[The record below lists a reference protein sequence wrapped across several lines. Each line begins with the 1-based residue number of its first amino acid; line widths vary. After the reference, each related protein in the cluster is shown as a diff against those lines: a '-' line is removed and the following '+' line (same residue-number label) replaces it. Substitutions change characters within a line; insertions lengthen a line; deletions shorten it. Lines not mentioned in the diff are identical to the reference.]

1 MRPRARTIRQAAH
14 VGCGLLD
21 PIRAC
26 EDAPMVEGSV
36 VATTS
41 TPEPDDATIVR
52 LALRV
57 GSVMLASGAQTQ
69 DVETAV
75 ASVGEGLG
83 LEDVSAVVTFSTIT
97 ISYVRPGRGPATLLH
112 PVRDR
117 EADFARLA
125 SASTIARELAAR
137 RMDVDRAWEELA
149 ELDAAKAPHVRA
161 IVAVAPAVSAGA
173 TTLLFGGTL
182 LDAAFTL
189 AIALLIQPVLAAIDR
204 SELPSF
210 FRTAVGA
217 FASTIATAALVGI
230 GLPINGGLILT
241 ASLLRFLPGYALVS
255 GFRDLLDQ
263 SIISGT
269 ARVAEAILLGAAVAG
284 GVAAGLATGGMFG
297 VQLSIV
303 SSGSADWH
311 VVVSLFAAFVAVGAY
326 AVRLGVPSSLV
337 AQSGVLGALAWV
349 PFQLIAF
356 PAGPIDRMLAMFAF
370 TVGIG
375 MIGRVLARRFHAPS
389 SLWVV
394 PAVLPFLPGL
404 QIVTALL
411 AESDLERLVGL
422 LGAAG
427 TAFVIGT
434 GVASGDVIIATLRRL
449 RERVI
454 PGAIEAAVGGVD
466 AMVIVPFEQI
476 IGGRKSRDAAASMST
491 GDEDQPEPGPG
502 P

>member
-1 MRPRARTIRQAAH
+1 MAEDRVADRGAA
-14 VGCGLLD
+14 
-21 PIRAC
+21 
-26 EDAPMVEGSV
+26 
-36 VATTS
+36 
-41 TPEPDDATIVR
+41 PEPDDATIVR
-52 LALRV
+52 LALRI

-75 ASVGEGLG
+75 ATVAEGLG
-83 LEDVSAVVTFSTIT
+83 LEEAFAVVTFSTIT
-97 ISYVRPGRGPATLLH
+97 ISYLRPGREPATLLH

-117 EADFARLA
+117 DADFARLA
-125 SASTIARELAAR
+125 AASSIARELAAG
-137 RMDVDRAWEELA
+137 RMDVDRAWA
-149 ELDAAKAPHVRA
+149 ELGHLDADKAPHIRA
-161 IVAVAPAVSAGA
+161 IAAVAPAVSAGA
-173 TTLLFGGTL
+173 STLLFGGTL

-189 AIALLIQPVLAAIDR
+189 GIALLIQPVLAAIDR

-210 FRTAVGA
+210 FRIAVGA
-217 FASTIATAALVGI
+217 FASTVATAALVGI
-230 GLPINGGLILT
+230 GVSINGGLILT

-284 GVAAGLATGGMFG
+284 GVAAGLASAGTFG

-303 SSGSADWH
+303 ASGSTDWN
-311 VVVSLFAAFVAVGAY
+311 VLVSSVAAFVAVGAY
-326 AVRLGVPSSLV
+326 AVRLGVPRSLV
-337 AQSGVLGALAWV
+337 AQAGVLGAFAWV
-349 PFQLIAF
+349 PFQLVAF
-356 PAGPIDRMLAMFAF
+356 PAGPLDRMLAMFGF

-375 MIGRVLARRFHAPS
+375 MIGRLLARRYHAPA

-454 PGAIEAAVGGVD
+454 PDAIEAAVGSVD
-466 AMVIVPFEQI
+466 AMVIVPFERVV
-476 IGGRKSRDAAASMST
+476 GGRRTREAKPPATGERGNPTGSR
-491 GDEDQPEPGPG
+491 PGS
-502 P
+502 